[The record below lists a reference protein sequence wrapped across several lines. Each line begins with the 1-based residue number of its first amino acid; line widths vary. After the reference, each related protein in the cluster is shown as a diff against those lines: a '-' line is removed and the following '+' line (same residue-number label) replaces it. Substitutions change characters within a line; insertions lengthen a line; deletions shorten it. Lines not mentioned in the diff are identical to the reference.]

1 MNCPVDWEV
10 WLDEC
15 LRESNR
21 WNKPPNWSEADWRE
35 EMKAVALFAL
45 WSAICSYDH
54 NSQIAIDQFVK
65 LRVKAA
71 LLQRY
76 REEWRFA
83 LRFRCYPSSQQD
95 EESGEAEMMPLDELP
110 EISAEQVFW
119 WKLEVRDL
127 LSRLSPKE
135 HYLAERFFID
145 GATEKEV
152 ADELQV
158 SQPTV
163 SRWKQEVLQ
172 KLRQMLENGLPSQTK
187 ETPVSDK

>member
-15 LRESNR
+15 LKESNQ

-35 EMKAVALFAL
+35 EMKAVTLFAL

-83 LRFRCYPSSQQD
+83 LRFRCYPYSQQD

-152 ADELQV
+152 ADELRV

-187 ETPVSDK
+187 ETSVSDK